1 MTERNG
7 TVPVELG
14 TKKIS
19 SLLKEYAVP
28 AIIAMT
34 ASSLYNM
41 VDSIYIGH
49 IREVGSLAIS
59 GLAVTFPL
67 MNLSAAL
74 GTLVGVGAS
83 TIVSVYLGQKNYEA
97 ANKVLSNEVTLNT
110 IIGLLFTVVTLF
122 FLEPILYF
130 FGASENT
137 MVFAKDYMVIILI
150 GNVVTH
156 LYFGLNNML
165 RAAGN
170 PRLAMGLTLFTVI
183 FNSIL
188 DPVLIFGLKM
198 GIQGAALATVIAQ
211 VCALAY
217 VWKYFSDKNNFMHF
231 PKKVFTIDW
240 RIAKSSLAIGM
251 GPFLMNSAAC
261 LVTMFINLQL
271 RKYAG
276 DLSIGAY
283 GIINRISFLFVMVN
297 MGLNQGMQPIA
308 GFNYGARKYTRVRKV
323 FYLTAA
329 WATLVTTLGFVVSEF
344 FPELAVKA
352 FTNDPEMIDLSTK
365 GIKIVNI
372 AFPLVG
378 FQMVATNLFQCLG
391 MVKKSI
397 FLSLSRQLL
406 FLIPT
411 VYFLPE
417 ILEAEGYPG
426 INGVWLGFPISD
438 TITIITS
445 AILLFHMFGKLR
457 KLNDGDDP
465 SVLGGLS

>member
-1 MTERNG
+1 MAENKG

-41 VDSIYIGH
+41 VDSIFIGH
-49 IREVGSLAIS
+49 IPEVGSLAIS
-59 GLAVTFPL
+59 GLAVSFPL
-67 MNLSAAL
+67 MNLAVAF
-74 GTLVGVGAS
+74 GTLVGLGSS

-97 ANKVLSNEVTLNT
+97 ANKVLSNNLTLNL
-110 IIGLLFTVVTLF
+110 IIGTLF
-122 FLEPILYF
+122 SIITLTFLNPILTF

-137 MVFAKDYMVIILI
+137 IVYARDYMTVILL
-150 GNVVTH
+150 GNVFTH
-156 LYFGLNNML
+156 MYFSLNHMI
-165 RAAGN
+165 RVAGQ
-170 PRLAMGLTLFTVI
+170 PKIAMGLTLFTVI

-188 DPVLIFGLKM
+188 DPVFIFCFGL
-198 GIQGAALATVIAQ
+198 GIRGAAIATVIAQ

-217 VWKYFSDKNNFMHF
+217 VLKFFSNRNNFMHF
-231 PKKVFTIDW
+231 PKRFISLDT
-240 RIAKSSLAIGM
+240 RLARASLAIGM

-261 LVTMFINLQL
+261 MVTMFINLQL
-271 RKYAG
+271 HKYAG

-283 GIINRISFLFVMVN
+283 GIINRISFLFIMIN

-323 FYLTAA
+323 FYLTAIC
-329 WATLVTTLGFVVSEF
+329 ATAVTTLGFIVSEF
-344 FPELAVKA
+344 FPVFAVKA
-352 FTNDPEMIDLSTK
+352 FTNDPALIEISSKGLSV
-365 GIKIVNI
+365 VNLAI
-372 AFPLVG
+372 PLVG
-378 FQMVATNLFQCLG
+378 FQMVATNLFQSLG

-411 VYFLPE
+411 IYFLPE
-417 ILEAEGYPG
+417 ILEANG
-426 INGVWLGFPISD
+426 IAGVNGVWLGFPVSD
-438 TITIITS
+438 LCSIMLSST
-445 AILLFHMFGKLR
+445 LLIRLFSKFR

-465 SVLGGLS
+465 SALGGIN